1 MPIFRNTV
9 KVFCAFCRSPKRVPS
24 SKRIAFRHIT
34 GAILAA
40 SLTMV
45 LIWREFD
52 PRALMIFVVYLAI
65 AEVFVQIRWRM
76 SLSCRQCGFDPVI
89 YKKNAEVAAEKVK
102 DHLLR
107 RKQDPRYLLYEPLN
121 LPVRR
126 IPPPPQPG
134 EPQRGRLISKQI

>member
-1 MPIFRNTV
+1 
-9 KVFCAFCRSPKRVPS
+9 
-24 SKRIAFRHIT
+24 
-34 GAILAA
+34 
-40 SLTMV
+40 MV

-65 AEVFVQIRWRM
+65 AEIFVQIRWRM

-126 IPPPPQPG
+126 IPPPLQPG

>member
-1 MPIFRNTV
+1 MQAFRNTV
-9 KVFCAFCRSPKRVPS
+9 NIFCAFCRSPRRVPS
-24 SKRIAFRHIT
+24 SKRIGLRHIA
-34 GAILAA
+34 GAFLAA
-40 SLTMV
+40 ALSMV
-45 LIWREFD
+45 VIWQEFD
-52 PRALMIFVVYLAI
+52 PRVLMVFVIFI
-65 AEVFVQIRWRM
+65 ASAEIFVQIRWRM

-126 IPPPPQPG
+126 VPPPQPAG
-134 EPQRGRLISKQI
+134 EPKRGRLITRQI

>member
-1 MPIFRNTV
+1 MQVFRNTV
-9 KVFCAFCRSPKRVPS
+9 NIYCAFCRSPRRVPS
-24 SKRIAFRHIT
+24 SKRIGLRHIV
-34 GAILAA
+34 GAFLAA
-40 SLTMV
+40 ALTMV
-45 LIWREFD
+45 LIWQEFD
-52 PRALMIFVVYLAI
+52 PRVLMVFVVFVAS
-65 AEVFVQIRWRM
+65 AEIFVQIRWRM

-126 IPPPPQPG
+126 VPPPQQAG
-134 EPQRGRLISKQI
+134 EPKRGRLISRQI